1 MAKNKL
7 SRRAFLKVASVAT
20 TSFAIT
26 RALGIFDKFFSPSVV
41 LAASSLVTQA
51 SYYVSPSGS
60 DSNPGTLAAP
70 FLTITKARD
79 VVRTINSSMS
89 GDIFVYLRGGT
100 YNITSTITFGPQ
112 DSGTNGFRIYY
123 QAYSGETPVLSGTTK
138 VTGWTQHSGNIYKAT
153 LNRSTKLRN
162 LYVND
167 QRALMTKKT
176 VTAQGGN
183 GTYFVTAGQASWA
196 WTSGSKSDG
205 VQYNTSDVPAISGNK
220 DDLEIINGTTWNE
233 NIVCTRDVITSGN
246 YRVLLLQQPY
256 GAIAQTPG
264 WGAAFSTSGSH
275 TIYNAFEFL
284 NTAGQF
290 YFDKTAKV
298 LYYYMRSGEN
308 MSTADVQAPV
318 VEQLISVAGSST
330 SNRVRNITFQGIT
343 FANTDY
349 SLVNVGGS
357 RGKST
362 AQAAQA
368 FIAFYDGNWHDT
380 KYDVCDTLPGMISV
394 TSSDSINFISNVVK
408 HSGSDGISMVNDV
421 SNCNIIGNYIT
432 DITSSGI
439 TVGHPQHVYIGDA
452 STHAKYAPGIEGV
465 CKNNI
470 ISNNMLYNTSTAP
483 GFGGC
488 AAITAYF
495 VEGITITYNQIQQ
508 TAYNG
513 IHLGWGWINFPNS
526 TVCKNNTVSY
536 NRIINPLT
544 RLHDSGGIY
553 TIGQMPGTN
562 INQNYVKGIP
572 GNSTGPTYGL
582 HNDEG
587 SAYITENDNV
597 LDISPNVTYTINC
610 EDFGGKH
617 DLTIRRTYATVNKM
631 GVNPPN
637 SVIDTP
643 VVVSDNVW
651 AVTQYNTCLNSGVQ
665 EAYRSIIP
673 GSLLSTQDYVFPA
686 SCAISAGAVVNIR
699 SSGNASNAVW
709 FAPAGTTNFSQ
720 GPTMT
725 TAAGNATSIAA
736 PSTAGTYKLCLVNSS
751 GQKVGESS
759 ALLRVSGSSGPT
771 PTPIPGVI
779 EAETYNGQS
788 GTATENCG
796 EGGLDVCNIE
806 NGDWIVFNNFNF
818 SNNPTGFQARVASA
832 TSGGNIEIRLDSST
846 GTLIGTCPVTG
857 TGGWQTYTTK
867 TCSISGA
874 SGVHNLYLKF
884 TGGSGFL
891 FNVNWFQFTG
901 GNPTPTQTPTSG
913 FPVPGTY
920 YRIINRNSGKC
931 LDVVGSGTGDGVN
944 VDQWTS
950 NNGQN
955 QQWSF
960 VAQAGG
966 YYEIIARKSGKALEV
981 SGNSTADG
989 GNVQQSTWV
998 GGNNQQWTLVDLG
1011 TGYYRIVNRNSGKA
1025 LDVVGNGTADGVN
1038 VDQWAWNNGN
1048 NQQWQ
1053 IIT

>member
-1 MAKNKL
+1 MSTKKL
-7 SRRAFLKVASVAT
+7 SRRGFLKVAGVATASVAM
-20 TSFAIT
+20 A
-26 RALGIFDKFFSPSVV
+26 RASNVFGKFWSPSVASAAPS
-41 LAASSLVTQA
+41 LATQA

-79 VVRTINSSMS
+79 VVRTINGSMS

-100 YNITSTITFGPQ
+100 YNITSTIAFGPQ

-123 QAYSGETPVLSGTTK
+123 QAYAGETPVLSGATK
-138 VTGWTQHSGNIYKAT
+138 VTGWTQYSGSIYKAT

-176 VTAQGGN
+176 VSAQGGN
-183 GTYFVTAGQASWA
+183 GTYSVTAGQAAWA
-196 WTSGSKSDG
+196 WLSGSNSDG
-205 VQYNTSDVPAISGNK
+205 VQYNTSDVPAIAGNK

-233 NIVCTRDVITSGN
+233 NIVCTRDVTTVGN
-246 YRVLLLQQPY
+246 FRVLLLQQPY
-256 GAIAQTPG
+256 GAIAQTPNS
-264 WGAAFSTSGSH
+264 GANFTPNSGTSH

-290 YFDKTAKV
+290 YFDKTAKI
-298 LYYYMRSGEN
+298 LYYFMRSGEN
-308 MSTADVQAPV
+308 MSTADVEAPV
-318 VEQLISVAGSST
+318 VEQLINIAGTSN
-330 SNRVRNITFQGIT
+330 SNRVSHITFRGIT

-349 SLVNVGGS
+349 NLVNVGGS

-362 AQAAQA
+362 VQAATA
-368 FIAFYDGNWHDT
+368 FIAYGDGNIHNS
-380 KYDVCDTLPGMISV
+380 KYEILDTLPGTISV

-408 HSGSDGISMVNDV
+408 HCGADGISMVNDV
-421 SNCNIIGNYIT
+421 INSTITGNYIT

-439 TVGHPQHVYIGDA
+439 TVGHPQHVYLGDGGA
-452 STHAKYAPGIEGV
+452 HEKYAPGVEGI
-465 CKNNI
+465 CKNNTI
-470 ISNNMLYNTSTAP
+470 TNNMLYNISTSP

-488 AAITAYF
+488 AGITAFF
-495 VEGITITYNQIQQ
+495 VDTLNITNNFIHT

-513 IHLGWGWINFPNS
+513 INLGWGWRNFPDS
-526 TVCKNNTVSY
+526 TTCKNNTVSF
-536 NRIINPLT
+536 NRFFNMMT
-544 RLHDSGGIY
+544 RLHDSGAVY
-553 TIGQMPGTN
+553 TLGQQPGTN
-562 INQNYVKGIP
+562 INSNYVRGIP
-572 GNSTGPTYGL
+572 PNTSGPTYGL

-597 LDISPNVTYTINC
+597 LDINPGVTYTINC
-610 EDFGGKH
+610 ENFGNKH
-617 DLTIRRTYATVNKM
+617 DLTILRTFATVNKM

-651 AVTQYNTCLNSGVQ
+651 AVTQYNTCLNAGVQ

-686 SCAISAGAVVNIR
+686 SCAIGSGATVNIR
-699 SSGNASNAVW
+699 SSGDSSNTVW
-709 FAPAGTTNFSQ
+709 FAPAGTTSFSQ

-725 TAAGNATSIAA
+725 SAAGTTTTIAA

-751 GQKVGESS
+751 GGKLGESG
-759 ALLRVSGSSGPT
+759 ALLRVGGSSGPT

-779 EAETYNGQS
+779 EAETYSGQS
-788 GTATENCG
+788 GIATETCG

-818 SNNPTGFQARVASA
+818 SSNPTGFQARVASA

-846 GTLIGTCPVTG
+846 GTLVGTCAVTG

-867 TCSISGA
+867 TCSVSGA
-874 SGVHNLYLKF
+874 SGTHNLYLKF

-891 FNVNWFQFTG
+891 FNLNWFQFTA
-901 GNPTPTQTPTSG
+901 SS
-913 FPVPGTY
+913 V
-920 YRIINRNSGKC
+920 
-931 LDVVGSGTGDGVN
+931 
-944 VDQWTS
+944 
-950 NNGQN
+950 
-955 QQWSF
+955 SF
-960 VAQAGG
+960 VKFRNVATGLYIDG
-966 YYEIIARKSGKALEV
+966 MG
-981 SGNSTADG
+981 STANG
-989 GNVQQSTWV
+989 SVCGQFASSAS
-998 GGNNQQWTLVDLG
+998 NNQQWTIEAAGSFVMIKNRA
-1011 TGYYRIVNRNSGKA
+1011 TGLYLDGMGSTANGSVCAQFASSGSNNQQWTQETAGSNTKFKNRATGLYLDGMGSTANGSNLCQYSGS
-1025 LDVVGNGTADGVN
+1025 TST
-1038 VDQWAWNNGN
+1038 

-1053 IIT
+1053 IQ

>member
-1 MAKNKL
+1 MSANKKL
-7 SRRAFLKVASVAT
+7 SRRNFLKIASVAAASAAVAS
-20 TSFAIT
+20 TS
-26 RALGIFDKFFSPSVV
+26 GIFDKFFSPSVV
-41 LAASSLVTQA
+41 SAAPSLATQA

-60 DSNPGTLAAP
+60 DSNAGTLAAP

-123 QAYSGETPVLSGTTK
+123 QAYPGETPVLSGATK
-138 VTGWTQHSGNIYKAT
+138 VTGWTQHSGSIYKAT

-167 QRALMTKKT
+167 QRASMTKKT
-176 VTAQGGN
+176 IIAQGGF
-183 GTYFVTAGQASWA
+183 GVYSVTAGQASWA

-205 VQYNTSDVPAISGNK
+205 VQYNTSDVPTIASNK
-220 DDLEIINGTTWNE
+220 DDLEIVNGTTWNE
-233 NIVCTRDVITSGN
+233 NIVCTRDVITSGS
-246 YRVLLLQQPY
+246 YRVLLMQQPY

-264 WGAAFSTSGSH
+264 WGAAFDPAAGKTH

-290 YFDKTAKV
+290 YFDKTAKI

-318 VEQLISVAGSST
+318 VEQLISIAGSST
-330 SNRVRNITFQGIT
+330 SSRVRNITFQGIT
-343 FANTDY
+343 FAHTDY

-368 FIAFYDGNWHDT
+368 FIAFYNGNWHDT

-421 SNCNIIGNYIT
+421 SNSNIIGNYIT

-439 TVGHPQHVYIGDA
+439 TVGHPQHVYIGDGG
-452 STHAKYAPGIEGV
+452 SHAKYAPGVEGV
-465 CKNNI
+465 CKSNTI
-470 ISNNMLYNTSTAP
+470 TNNMLYNTSTAP

-495 VEGITITYNQIQQ
+495 VEGITITYNQVQQ

-513 IHLGWGWINFPNS
+513 IHLGWGWINFPDS
-526 TVCKNNTVSY
+526 TTCKNNTVSF

-562 INQNYVKGIP
+562 INQNYVRGVP
-572 GNSTGPTYGL
+572 SNSTGPTYGL

-686 SCAISAGAVVNIR
+686 SCAIGAGAVVNIR
-699 SSGNASNAVW
+699 SSGDSSNTVW
-709 FAPAGTTNFSQ
+709 FAPAGTTSFSQ

-725 TAAGNATSIAA
+725 TAAGTATSIAA

-751 GQKVGESS
+751 GSKVGESN

-771 PTPIPGVI
+771 STPVPGVI
-779 EAETYNGQS
+779 QAETYSGQS
-788 GTATENCG
+788 GVATETCG

-818 SNNPTGFQARVASA
+818 SNNPTGFQARIASA

-846 GTLIGTCPVTG
+846 GTLVGTCAVSG
-857 TGGWQTYTTK
+857 TGGWQTYATK
-867 TCSISGA
+867 ICNISGA
-874 SGVHNLYLKF
+874 SGTHNLYLKF

-891 FNVNWFQFTG
+891 FNINWFQFTASSG
-901 GNPTPTQTPTSG
+901 SYVKFRNAATSL
-913 FPVPGTY
+913 Y
-920 YRIINRNSGKC
+920 I
-931 LDVVGSGTGDGVN
+931 DGM
-944 VDQWTS
+944 
-950 NNGQN
+950 G
-955 QQWSF
+955 
-960 VAQAGG
+960 
-966 YYEIIARKSGKALEV
+966 
-981 SGNSTADG
+981 STANG
-989 GNVQQSTWV
+989 SNACQYASSTS
-998 GGNNQQWTLVDLG
+998 NNQQWTIETVG
-1011 TGYYRIVNRNSGKA
+1011 SYVMIKNRATGLYLDGIGSTANGSVCCQYANSGSNNQQWTQEAVGSNVKFKNRA
-1025 LDVVGNGTADGVN
+1025 TGLYLDGMGSTANGSNLCQYSGSAST
-1038 VDQWAWNNGN
+1038 

-1053 IIT
+1053 IQ